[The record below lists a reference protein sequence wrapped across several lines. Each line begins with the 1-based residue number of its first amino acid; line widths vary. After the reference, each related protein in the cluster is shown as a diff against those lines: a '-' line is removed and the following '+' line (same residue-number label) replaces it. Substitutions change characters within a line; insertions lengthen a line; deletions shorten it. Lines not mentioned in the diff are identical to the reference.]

1 MERKMIAK
9 VKQPWKK
16 QAISKEHRFMFLH
29 KIPFFGIE
37 HPSIDE
43 AAELIVLDRALSGC
57 YPKIVPENIQ
67 GDPNIPTLLEK
78 LGREIEIFKERL
90 VSAVASGALKAE
102 PLNINF
108 DDKPITGLC
117 HINSDEIINWL
128 RDRGYEIGD
137 FFREYSRKES
147 QIMNHVCD
155 EIIYRRTV
163 HDSDSEFEDF
173 ENENGTKDPKI
184 AKLVHTY
191 KTRMA
196 ENLVKN
202 LPKETTND
210 ARLGTR
216 SRNTMLILIEALCK
230 TTNFDIAERG
240 MAKKLHIQT
249 SQLGATIDTKTI
261 RNIFSDIKKAVEDRS
276 KDSWERD

>member
-1 MERKMIAK
+1 MERKMRAK
-9 VKQPWKK
+9 VKQPRKK
-16 QAISKEHRFMFLH
+16 QRISKEHHFMFLH

-43 AAELIVLDRALSGC
+43 AAELIVLDRAFSGC
-57 YPKIVPENIQ
+57 YPKIVQKDIQ
-67 GDPNIPTLLEK
+67 GDPNIPTLLKK
-78 LGREIEIFKERL
+78 LGKEVEIFEKRL
-90 VSAVASGALKAE
+90 ASAVASGALKAE
-102 PLNINF
+102 PFYIDL

-117 HINSDEIINWL
+117 HINSDDIINWL
-128 RDRGYEIGD
+128 SGRGYEIGD

-155 EIIYRRTV
+155 EIIYWRTI

-184 AKLVHTY
+184 AKLIRAFRTKMSEH
-191 KTRMA
+191 
-196 ENLVKN
+196 LLKN
-202 LPKETTND
+202 MPKERAID
-210 ARLGTR
+210 ARLETR

-230 TTNFDIAERG
+230 ITNFDFSQRG

-249 SQLGATIDTKTI
+249 SQLGATIDGKTI
-261 RNIFSDIKKAVEDRS
+261 RNIFSDIKQAVEDRS
-276 KDSWERD
+276 KDSWERN